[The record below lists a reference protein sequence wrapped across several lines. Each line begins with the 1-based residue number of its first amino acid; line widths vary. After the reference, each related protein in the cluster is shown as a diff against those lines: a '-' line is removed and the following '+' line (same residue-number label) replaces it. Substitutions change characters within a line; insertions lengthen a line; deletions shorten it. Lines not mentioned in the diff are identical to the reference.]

1 MVPGSWLADFSGSVL
16 SLFFWPRTAFYAVE
30 ICGKYAFWTPAPVP
44 LLEKWLLSHLLF
56 VCCVSDVFPWPGAS
70 LKGMSCRGGVITQRA
85 QAHTGNPFKA
95 TPSPIQFSQ
104 WSNPLQQHSSR
115 ECFFFTALD
124 SMLAYPSSASRG
136 WAFTASL
143 QWIDG
148 WMDRVSVL
156 VLQKT

>member
-1 MVPGSWLADFSGSVL
+1 
-16 SLFFWPRTAFYAVE
+16 VE
-30 ICGKYAFWTPAPVP
+30 IHGKDAYWTPAPVP

-56 VCCVSDVFPWPGAS
+56 VLCIRCVSMTRGESQGHV
-70 LKGMSCRGGVITQRA
+70 MSGGVITQRA

-148 WMDRVSVL
+148 
-156 VLQKT
+156 